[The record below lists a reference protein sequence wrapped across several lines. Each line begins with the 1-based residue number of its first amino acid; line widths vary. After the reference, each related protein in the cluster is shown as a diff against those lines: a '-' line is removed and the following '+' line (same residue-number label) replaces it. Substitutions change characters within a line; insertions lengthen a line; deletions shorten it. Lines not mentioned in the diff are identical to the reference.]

1 MLHGGRLAD
10 AVVTFSPQSRL
21 DTATLRP
28 AAVDHEALKARHKEL
43 CDSVEAA
50 TARGAI
56 VEVHCAADEHC
67 WHALNIPLAN
77 QALTVHPMLPRKP
90 WARILDRAGLLEPIL
105 SDAICRLLAAKAAP
119 KALATQPEHPLS
131 SGEKQITVARW
142 ACGGRY
148 SRHWT
153 TRDCILKLMFAK
165 GAPYMPRPGD
175 WFCPQCA
182 TRNTSS
188 CFFCS
193 KCPGREKGPS
203 VMDKA
208 ARIIPGLPGQGLRK
222 GDWGCGN
229 CLAKNCSYD
238 QACSSWSCGKTSKD
252 HPGTIIIP

>member
-56 VEVHCAADEHC
+56 VEVHCASDEHC
-67 WHALNIPLAN
+67 WHALNLPLAN

-90 WARILDRAGLLEPIL
+90 WARILERAGLLEPIL
-105 SDAICRLLAAKAAP
+105 SDAICRLLAMKAEPA
-119 KALATQPEHPLS
+119 ALAAEPKPPC
-131 SGEKQITVARW
+131 GETQITVARW
-142 ACGGRY
+142 ACGGRF

-153 TRDCILKLMFAK
+153 TGDCILKLMFAK
-165 GAPYMPRPGD
+165 GAPYMARPGD
-175 WFCPQCA
+175 WFCPKCS
-182 TRNTSS
+182 TRNTSNS
-188 CFFCS
+188 FFCS
-193 KCPGREKGPS
+193 KCPEREKGPN

-208 ARIIPGLPGQGLRK
+208 ARIVPGLGAHLRQ
-222 GDWGCGN
+222 GDWGCGS

-238 QACSSWSCGKTSKD
+238 KACTTWSCGSSSKE